1 MNISFK
7 KEIPFLPEPIT
18 LKYDELK
25 NSSDN
30 QEPADTVTKKTYCAA
45 DAWNI
50 NNKKRLVRVYPRRV

>member
-1 MNISFK
+1 MNIFFK

-18 LKYDELK
+18 LKVDESE

-30 QEPADTVTKKTYCAA
+30 LEPADTVTKKTYCAA

-50 NNKKRLVRVYPRRV
+50 NNKKRLVSVYPRRV